1 MLQSKKCRLCR
12 REGEKLF
19 LKGERCTSAKCSF
32 ARRSYA
38 PGKNGK
44 TLGRKLSD
52 YGVQLR
58 AKQTCKKI
66 YKIREK
72 TLKKYYENAAK
83 SKISTGE
90 ELLKMLELRLDNAV
104 YKLGFAPS
112 LSAARQLV
120 SHKHILINN
129 KKVNIG
135 SYSLKAKDKICI
147 DKNITPMIKN
157 TKKTQDIPVW
167 LELSKDKFSGTIL
180 REPTKNDIKTNVDIQ
195 LIIEFYSR

>member
-19 LKGERCTSAKCSF
+19 LKGERCIGAKCSF
-32 ARRSYA
+32 TRRSYA

-44 TLGRKLSD
+44 SMFRKLSD
-52 YGVQLR
+52 YGIQLR
-58 AKQTCKKI
+58 AKQTCKRI

-72 TLKKYYENAAK
+72 TLKKYYDTAAK
-83 SKISTGE
+83 SKISTAE
-90 ELLKMLELRLDNAV
+90 ELLKMLEIRLDNTV

-120 SHKHILINN
+120 SHKHVLVNG

-135 SYSLKAKDKICI
+135 SYSLKAKDKISL
-147 DKNITPMIKN
+147 DKNITPLIKN
-157 TKKTQDIPVW
+157 TKKTQDIPTW
-167 LELSKDKFSGTIL
+167 LELSKDKFSGVIL
-180 REPTKNDIKTNVDIQ
+180 REPVKDDIKSNVDIQ
-195 LIIEFYSR
+195 LIVEFYSR